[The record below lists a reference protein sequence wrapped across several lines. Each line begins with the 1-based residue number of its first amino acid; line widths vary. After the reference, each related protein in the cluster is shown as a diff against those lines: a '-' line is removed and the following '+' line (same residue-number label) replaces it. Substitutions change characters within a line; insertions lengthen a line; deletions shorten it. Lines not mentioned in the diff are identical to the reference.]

1 MPTLQDNSFT
11 HSLSHSFQPTQYLF
25 INTHSLFSL
34 YIVSLFIKHTLL
46 SLSFLT
52 TLFNIHLLIF
62 KSQYITLA
70 QKKQRTKII
79 ILCQFLQKALSLIV
93 IYILFSRPMKED
105 VRSRIKNCL
114 KTFFSAAVNID
125 VKFDALKLVNIYEIL
140 VLLLYFRL
148 IKNNCNCKRQAR
160 PRWQM

>member
-1 MPTLQDNSFT
+1 
-11 HSLSHSFQPTQYLF
+11 
-25 INTHSLFSL
+25 
-34 YIVSLFIKHTLL
+34 
-46 SLSFLT
+46 
-52 TLFNIHLLIF
+52 
-62 KSQYITLA
+62 
-70 QKKQRTKII
+70 
-79 ILCQFLQKALSLIV
+79 
-93 IYILFSRPMKED
+93 MKEN
-105 VRSRIKNCL
+105 VNFRIKNCL